1 MVWPTVHET
10 SELVSSILEK
20 MDIPACQEKAREQ
33 ATHVEFVSNL
43 NMYSTAN
50 KMRLSGI
57 VCTIG
62 PVSREPATLLELIEN
77 GMNVARMNFS
87 HGSHEYHAQ
96 TMANCRTA
104 AKMYKEKHG
113 VDPNLA
119 IALDT
124 KGPEIR
130 TGLLEGDDGRK
141 ELTLKA
147 GASIK
152 ITTDDA
158 FKEKCTSEV
167 LWLDYKNI
175 TKVMEPGKRLFI
187 DDGLISVKCTEIGS
201 DHFIGLIEND
211 GNLGSK
217 KGCNLPGTDTDLPA
231 VSEKDKS
238 DLLLGVEQGVDMV
251 FASFI
256 RNADGVKQIRDVL
269 GEKGKNIWVIPKIEN
284 QQGIKNL
291 TEIIACSEGL
301 MVARGDMGIEIPT
314 EKVFIAQK
322 AMIAECN
329 RAGKAVICATQMLES
344 MVKKPR
350 PTRAE
355 ASDVANA
362 ILDGADCVMLSGE
375 TAKGDFPVVCV
386 KTMAKISKEAESCVW
401 NERMFEDMMRAEAQ
415 EGKEKPAGFDNTS
428 TTAISAVLASYKCKA
443 AAIVVLTTSGT
454 TSHIVSK
461 YKPHCPILSVTRY
474 GQVARQMQIFRGCIP
489 LLYEKERDA
498 DWMKDVD
505 DRVQYAI
512 DFGKRSNFIGTG
524 DNVVVI
530 TGWQKGSGSSNT
542 VRILTNKYHG
552 QS

>member
-1 MVWPTVHET
+1 MEDD
-10 SELVSSILEK
+10 ESILEK
-20 MDIPACQEKAREQ
+20 MDDIPSCQEKAREQ

-96 TMANCRTA
+96 TMENCRTA

-152 ITTDDA
+152 VTTDDA

-175 TKVMEPGKRLFI
+175 TKVMEIGKRLFI

-201 DHFIGLIEND
+201 DHFIGMIEND

-443 AAIVVLTTSGT
+443 SAIVVLTTSGT

-542 VRILTNKYHG
+542 VRIMPV
-552 QS
+552 S

>member
-1 MVWPTVHET
+1 
-10 SELVSSILEK
+10 
-20 MDIPACQEKAREQ
+20 MDVPACQEKAREQ
-33 ATHVEFVSNL
+33 ATQVEFVSNL
-43 NMYSTAN
+43 NMYSTSN

-87 HGSHEYHAQ
+87 HGTHEYHAQ
-96 TMANCRTA
+96 TMENCRTA

-141 ELTLKA
+141 ELSLKA
-147 GASIK
+147 GATIK
-152 ITTDDA
+152 VTTDDT
-158 FKEKCTSEV
+158 FKEKCTEDV

-175 TKVMEPGKRLFI
+175 TKVMEIGKRLFI

-201 DHFIGLIEND
+201 DHFIGMIEND

-231 VSEKDKS
+231 VSDKDKQ
-238 DLLLGVEQGVDMV
+238 DLLLGVAQKVDMV

-256 RNADGVKQIRDVL
+256 RNADGVKQVRDVL
-269 GEKGKNIWVIPKIEN
+269 GEEGKNIWVIPKIEN
-284 QQGIKNL
+284 QEGIKNL

-375 TAKGDFPVVCV
+375 TAKGDFPVICV
-386 KTMAKISKEAESCVW
+386 KTMAKISKEAESCIW
-401 NERMFEDMMRAEAQ
+401 NERAFEDMMRAES
-415 EGKEKPAGFDNTS
+415 KEKKNNFDNTS

-461 YKPHCPILSVTRY
+461 YKPHCPIISVTRY
-474 GQVARQMQIFRGCIP
+474 PQVARQMQIFRGCIP
-489 LLYEKERDA
+489 LLYEQDKDA

-505 DRVQYAI
+505 NRVQHAI
-512 DFGKRSNFIGTG
+512 DFGKRSAFIAPG

-530 TGWQKGSGSSNT
+530 TGWKQGSGSSNT
-542 VRILTNKYHG
+542 VRIMPV
-552 QS
+552 S

>member
-1 MVWPTVHET
+1 MMV
-10 SELVSSILEK
+10 
-20 MDIPACQEKAREQ
+20 
-33 ATHVEFVSNL
+33 
-43 NMYSTAN
+43 
-50 KMRLSGI
+50 
-57 VCTIG
+57 
-62 PVSREPATLLELIEN
+62 
-77 GMNVARMNFS
+77 GMNIARMNFS

-96 TMANCRTA
+96 TMENVRIAN
-104 AKMYKEKHG
+104 KMYKEKHG
-113 VDPNLA
+113 VDPNVA

-141 ELTLKA
+141 EITLKA
-147 GASIK
+147 GATIK
-152 ITTDDA
+152 ITTNDE
-158 FKEKCTSEV
+158 FKEKCTADV

-175 TKVMEPGKRLFI
+175 TKVVVPGKRLFI
-187 DDGLISVKCTEIGS
+187 DDGLISVVCKEIGD
-201 DHFIGLIEND
+201 DHFIGTVEND

-238 DLLLGVEQGVDMV
+238 DLLLGVEQG
-251 FASFI
+251 
-256 RNADGVKQIRDVL
+256 
-269 GEKGKNIWVIPKIEN
+269 
-284 QQGIKNL
+284 
-291 TEIIACSEGL
+291 
-301 MVARGDMGIEIPT
+301 GDMGIEIPT

-329 RAGKAVICATQMLES
+329 RAGKPVICATQMLES

-362 ILDGADCVMLSGE
+362 VIDGADCVMLSGE

-401 NERMFEDMMRAEAQ
+401 NERMFEDMMRA

-474 GQVARQMQIFRGCIP
+474 GQVARQMQIFRGGIP
-489 LLYEKERDA
+489 LLYEKEREA

-512 DFGKRSNFIGTG
+512 DFGKRSNFIAPG

-530 TGWQKGSGSSNT
+530 TGWKKGSGSSNT
-542 VRILTNKYHG
+542 VRILPV
-552 QS
+552 S